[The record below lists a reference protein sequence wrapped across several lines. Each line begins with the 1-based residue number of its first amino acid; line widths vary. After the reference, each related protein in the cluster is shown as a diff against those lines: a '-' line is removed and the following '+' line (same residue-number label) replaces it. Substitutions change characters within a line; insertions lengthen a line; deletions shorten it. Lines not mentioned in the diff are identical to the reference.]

1 MTFNRNVLPA
11 KEASTCSALSKLVS
25 LEAHAALVVEVFLVR
40 GEDMGERGVMLKACD
55 ELVTVTDAEA
65 MRMFAEALSRRTHCK
80 GRQQY
85 S

>member
-1 MTFNRNVLPA
+1 M
-11 KEASTCSALSKLVS
+11 
-25 LEAHAALVVEVFLVR
+25 VEVFLVR